1 MSQKDKMKEKEAEL
15 CHDNPCLDL
24 NGEIVN
30 HIQDNKV
37 NNYLF
42 NA

>member
-1 MSQKDKMKEKEAEL
+1 
-15 CHDNPCLDL
+15 LDL

-42 NA
+42 NAWRDLKSMAFICFLYELFK